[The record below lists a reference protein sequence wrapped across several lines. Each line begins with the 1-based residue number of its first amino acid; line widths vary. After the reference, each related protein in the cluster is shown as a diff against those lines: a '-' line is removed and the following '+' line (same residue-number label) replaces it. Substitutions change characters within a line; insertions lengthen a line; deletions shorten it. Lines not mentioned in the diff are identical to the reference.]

1 MTIFFFLYGNAGGYR
16 DDKCLKPSHLP
27 LFVQSI
33 KDRAAWGDK
42 LNCVLLT
49 LQLQRAKSEET
60 QEKFNFVFQLLGN
73 VCVCVCRCVCV
84 CL

>member
-42 LNCVLLT
+42 LNRVLLT
-49 LQLQRAKSEET
+49 LQLQRAKET
-60 QEKFNFVFQLLGN
+60 QEKLNCVFQLSGN
-73 VCVCVCRCVCV
+73 VCVCRCLCV